1 LLRSNGQF
9 VLQPLVSATS
19 GAVTSPEFGDA
30 VEYKL
35 LSNAV
40 FDRELRSD
48 FSLTLVCHDDGVPS
62 LSSSRDLVVRV
73 TDANDN
79 PPRFERASYSGAVA
93 EELPPGQPLVRL
105 VASDLDIGDNGRVEF
120 ALCDFEMGPQT
131 DGAKRTGMTSTV
143 SRHPLVTV
151 DRKTGLVSTS
161 AALDFEGTNGR
172 PTFELCVVAFDQGQ
186 PTPLSATATLNVTV
200 IDVNDRAPMFSQQTY
215 SFGTFE
221 NQPSDTEI
229 GRVVATDPDSP
240 PHNRYIEA
248 RRLFDYRCKCVTV
261 VCRHRDARGYRPN
274 MMQRFFLNGC

>member
-9 VLQPLVSATS
+9 VLQRQVSSPS
-19 GAVTSPEFGDA
+19 GVGASSEFGDA
-30 VEYKL
+30 AEYKL

-48 FSLTLVCHDDGVPS
+48 FSLTLVCHDDGSPS

-79 PPRFERASYSGAVA
+79 PPRFEQASYSGAVT

-105 VASDLDIGDNGRVEF
+105 VASDLDTGDNGRVEF

-131 DGAKRTGMTSTV
+131 DGTDRSGLPSAATRL
-143 SRHPLVTV
+143 PLVTV

-161 AALDFEGTNGR
+161 VALDFEETNGR

-186 PTPLSATATLNVTV
+186 PTSLSATATLSVTV
-200 IDVNDRAPMFSQQTY
+200 IDVNDRAPVFSHPMY

-221 NQPSDTEI
+221 NQPSNTEI

-240 PHNRYIEA
+240 PHNRY
-248 RRLFDYRCKCVTV
+248 V
-261 VCRHRDARGYRPN
+261 
-274 MMQRFFLNGC
+274 